1 MGWLIIGSVFF
12 LFCLIGIAALFM
24 PGAGDILV
32 IGIVL
37 LSLLLF
43 CSIYL
48 IVLGAKQVYKKKK
61 RKALQKKLGAIDSA
75 TFTHIAGLP
84 FADGAECN
92 VLLDN
97 EEYIFERTG
106 TLVHLPFAKVQD
118 VACKTKKE
126 IQHNYVSSIGGA
138 IGGAYLFG
146 PIGAMI
152 GGRTKKITNVKT
164 EKFFMVAYE
173 KDGETAYVAFDC
185 QKAGWNGEKFTKAFH
200 NQKSITPQQVTL

>member
-1 MGWLIIGSVFF
+1 MGWLIFGIFCV
-12 LFCLIGIAALFM
+12 LFSLMVIIPLALFGSENM
-24 PGAGDILV
+24 AAGV
-32 IGIVL
+32 VL
-37 LSLLLF
+37 LSILLLCATYF
-43 CSIYL
+43 
-48 IVLGAKQVYKKKK
+48 IVRGSKQVYKKKK
-61 RKALQKKLGAIDSA
+61 LKALQKKLGAIDSA

-126 IQHNYVSSIGGA
+126 IQNNYVSSIGGA

-164 EKFFMVAYE
+164 EKFFMIAYE

-185 QKAGWNGEKFTKAFH
+185 KGDGQKGEKFTKAFH
-200 NQKSITPQQVTL
+200 NQKSSTPQQVTR

>member
-1 MGWLIIGSVFF
+1 MGWLVIGSIFF
-12 LFCLIGIAALFM
+12 LFCLLVIAALFM
-24 PGAGDILV
+24 PGAGDSLMFAIP
-32 IGIVL
+32 L
-37 LSLLLF
+37 LCILLF

-126 IQHNYVSSIGGA
+126 IQNNYVSSIGGA

-164 EKFFMVAYE
+164 EKFFMIAYE

-185 QKAGWNGEKFTKAFH
+185 QKAGGKGEKFTKAFH
-200 NQKSITPQQVTL
+200 NQKSSTPQQVTL

>member
-1 MGWLIIGSVFF
+1 MGWLIFGIFCV
-12 LFCLIGIAALFM
+12 LFSLMVIIPLALFGSENM
-24 PGAGDILV
+24 AAGV
-32 IGIVL
+32 VL
-37 LSLLLF
+37 LSILLLCATYF
-43 CSIYL
+43 
-48 IVLGAKQVYKKKK
+48 IVRGSKQVYKKKK
-61 RKALQKKLGAIDSA
+61 LKALQKKLGAIDSA

-126 IQHNYVSSIGGA
+126 IQNNYVSSIGGA

-164 EKFFMVAYE
+164 EKFFMIAYE

-185 QKAGWNGEKFTKAFH
+185 KGDGQKGEKFTKAFH
-200 NQKSITPQQVTL
+200 NQKSSTPQQVTL

>member
-1 MGWLIIGSVFF
+1 
-12 LFCLIGIAALFM
+12 M

-84 FADGAECN
+84 FAEQGAGMATCCWTTRNTFSSAQARWCN
-92 VLLDN
+92 
-97 EEYIFERTG
+97 
-106 TLVHLPFAKVQD
+106 LPFAKVQD

-126 IQHNYVSSIGGA
+126 IQNNYVSSIGGA

-185 QKAGWNGEKFTKAFH
+185 QKAGWKGEKFTKAFH
-200 NQKSITPQQVTL
+200 NQKSSTPQQVTL

>member
-1 MGWLIIGSVFF
+1 MGWLIFGIFCV
-12 LFCLIGIAALFM
+12 LFSLMVIIPLALFGSENM
-24 PGAGDILV
+24 AAGV
-32 IGIVL
+32 VL
-37 LSLLLF
+37 LSILLLCATYF
-43 CSIYL
+43 
-48 IVLGAKQVYKKKK
+48 IVRGSKQVYKKKK
-61 RKALQKKLGAIDSA
+61 LKALQKKLGAIDSA

-126 IQHNYVSSIGGA
+126 IQNNYVSSIGGA

-164 EKFFMVAYE
+164 EKFFMIAYE
-173 KDGETAYVAFDC
+173 KGDG
-185 QKAGWNGEKFTKAFH
+185 QKGEKFTKAFH
-200 NQKSITPQQVTL
+200 NQKSSTPQQVTL

>member
-1 MGWLIIGSVFF
+1 MGWLIFGIFCV
-12 LFCLIGIAALFM
+12 LFSLMVIIPLALFGSENM
-24 PGAGDILV
+24 AAGV
-32 IGIVL
+32 VL
-37 LSLLLF
+37 LSILLLCATYF
-43 CSIYL
+43 
-48 IVLGAKQVYKKKK
+48 IVRGSKQVYKKKK
-61 RKALQKKLGAIDSA
+61 LKALQKKLGAIDSA

-126 IQHNYVSSIGGA
+126 IQNNYVSSIGGA

-152 GGRTKKITNVKT
+152 GGRTKKIPNVKT
-164 EKFFMVAYE
+164 EKFFMIAYE

-185 QKAGWNGEKFTKAFH
+185 KGDGPKGEKFTKAFH
-200 NQKSITPQQVTL
+200 NQKSSTPQQVTL